1 MDLTAAFHPDVFF
14 KFLAALLALLNPLY
28 GIPIFLSMTRD
39 YSPAE
44 RNRTALIASIAV
56 TATGL
61 VATLIG
67 EEVLGVFGI
76 DIPSFRI
83 AGGIMILGIALAM
96 LKADE
101 LSAGDAKAASAG
113 HQRKGDIAVVPLAI
127 PLIIGP
133 GEIATVIVFA
143 HQLDDRSEIVTMV
156 PVVLGVCFLVWLG
169 LRFAAPIAAL
179 LGDTVI
185 SVITR
190 IMAIILAA
198 VAIEMMIT
206 GVVDVVDQHYPNLR
220 NAPKESSSL
229 PTGPVGQ
236 ADARGEMAWMMRQA
250 GGDDATETRPE
261 RPSICLPQ
269 PLSIAYCVPSI
280 PRAAPRSTF
289 R

>member
-1 MDLTAAFHPDVFF
+1 MDLMAFFHPDVFF

-28 GIPIFLSMTRD
+28 GIPIFLSMTKG

-83 AGGIMILGIALAM
+83 AGGIIILGIALAM

-101 LSAGDAKAASAG
+101 PSTGDAKAASEG
-113 HQRKGDIAVVPLAI
+113 HERKGNIAVVPLAI
-127 PLIIGP
+127 PLTIGP
-133 GEIATVIVFA
+133 GAIATVIVFA
-143 HQLDDRSEIVTMV
+143 HQLDDRSEIVTLV

-198 VAIEMMIT
+198 VAIEMVMT
-206 GVVDVVDQHYPNLR
+206 GVIDVVDQHYPNLR
-220 NAPKESSSL
+220 SERKESSFPPSDY
-229 PTGPVGQ
+229 
-236 ADARGEMAWMMRQA
+236 A
-250 GGDDATETRPE
+250 ATKAAVITVTRVLAQE
-261 RPSICLPQ
+261 VRLDG
-269 PLSIAYCVPSI
+269 ATVN
-280 PRAAPRSTF
+280 APRHPD
-289 R
+289 RDGQEQPR